1 MRPNHRSRRL
11 AASCSPFDHPYLPMV
26 SRSFVHTSLGL
37 LAFASI
43 AAVAASAADKK
54 IDYSQPLAGREGVV
68 PVYPEPYVV
77 PSKEAVQATVDRV
90 ARYVIANTSLRVF
103 DNTTGTEI
111 TQPDLAHP
119 NPAAVVDNRYTP
131 YNHWDYPNG
140 VTWSAFHRLS
150 DITGDRTYSDHAVKV
165 YDFIFTWMPYF
176 REQEKQTGRTMIFS
190 KMIKMA
196 ALDHGGAI
204 TAGLIRTQLRAP
216 DPRFRAW
223 IDVVD
228 DYISKRQFRLP
239 DGTLARER
247 PQAVSLWTDDFYM
260 GVSFLNQMGRLT
272 GETRYWDDAVK
283 QIVQGSARLF
293 DPAKGLYD
301 HGWSENTDGYDPRFY
316 WGRANGWAALA
327 MTELLAE
334 LPADYPGRD
343 RVLFYYRQLM
353 RSLVELQHPS
363 GLWHNVLDR
372 NQTYLETSASSMF
385 VYALARG
392 VNEGWLSPLYGPAAI
407 TGWNGLATQVLPD
420 GRVAN
425 ICEGTTYAHDHTYYA
440 YRGASADTIF
450 VGATVY
456 AGAEIIR
463 LLENQKIQITPPR
476 PNNMNSALQMKAAK

>member
-1 MRPNHRSRRL
+1 MLLKHPALGAL
-11 AASCSPFDHPYLPMV
+11 ALVCALISSPAP
-26 SRSFVHTSLGL
+26 
-37 LAFASI
+37 
-43 AAVAASAADKK
+43 AADKV
-54 IDYSQPLAGREGVV
+54 DYSRPAGGSPGVV
-68 PVYPEPYVV
+68 PVYPVPYVV
-77 PSKEAVQATVDRV
+77 PTPASVKATLDRV
-90 ARYVIANTSLRVF
+90 GRHVIQHTSLRVF
-103 DNTTGTEI
+103 DNATGIEI
-111 TQPDLAHP
+111 THADLSNP
-119 NPAAVVDNRYTP
+119 NPAAVVDGRDTP

-150 DITGDRTYSDHAVKV
+150 DITGDRTYTDHAVRV

-176 REQEKQTGRTMIFS
+176 REQEKQTGRATIFS
-190 KMIKMA
+190 KMVKMA

-204 TAGLIRTQLRAP
+204 TAGLIRTQLRSP

-260 GVSFLNQMGRLT
+260 GISFLAQMGRLT
-272 GETRYWDDAVK
+272 GDKRYWDDAVR
-283 QIVQGSARLF
+283 QVMQGSARLF

-301 HGWSENTDGYDPRFY
+301 HGWSANTDGYDPRFY
-316 WGRANGWAALA
+316 WARANGWAALA

-334 LPADYPGRD
+334 LPPDHPGRD
-343 RVLFYYRQLM
+343 RVLHYYRQLL

-392 VNEGWLSPLYGPAAI
+392 VNEGWLSPIYGPAAI

-425 ICEGTTYAHDHTYYA
+425 ICEGTTYANDHNYYA

-463 LLENQKIQITPPR
+463 LLGNPALQIQPPR
-476 PNNMNSALQMKAAK
+476 PDAVNSALHLKPAK